1 MVLLST
7 RELDE
12 GISGKVIS
20 GIGGSFRRNP
30 HSFAIIGI
38 EYKMKNQ
45 QDKESR
51 LDRIE
56 RGLDLLLQGTSE
68 LKESQERYSQERRE
82 AQDRIDE
89 EILELKES
97 QKKTDEQQKKTDE
110 QLRKTIKKLDDIGRQ
125 LGDLGLVQGEVAE
138 DLFYRNVRYLF
149 KEDRDIIFGDVKRNL
164 KKKGVGEYD
173 IVAVNGNSVLVI
185 EIKNK
190 LQKRMVDRFI
200 NKGLPKFKEAF
211 PQYRDRRLLGGIG
224 ALVVKDDVGRYA
236 EKAGLYVLTQT
247 SEGGVAIANRKK
259 FRAKEFS

>member
-1 MVLLST
+1 
-7 RELDE
+7 
-12 GISGKVIS
+12 
-20 GIGGSFRRNP
+20 
-30 HSFAIIGI
+30 
-38 EYKMKNQ
+38 MKNQ

-56 RGLDLLLQGTSE
+56 KSLELLLQGTSE
-68 LKESQERYSQERRE
+68 LKESQ
-82 AQDRIDE
+82 
-89 EILELKES
+89 
-97 QKKTDEQQKKTDE
+97 KKTDEQQRKTDEQQRKTDE
-110 QLRKTIKKLDDIGRQ
+110 QLKKTIKKLDEIGRL

-149 KEDRDIIFGDVKRNL
+149 KEDRDMIFGDVKRNL

>member
-1 MVLLST
+1 
-7 RELDE
+7 
-12 GISGKVIS
+12 
-20 GIGGSFRRNP
+20 
-30 HSFAIIGI
+30 
-38 EYKMKNQ
+38 MKNQ

-56 RGLDLLLQGTSE
+56 KGLELLLQGTSE
-68 LKESQERYSQERRE
+68 LKESQERYNQERRE
-82 AQDRIDE
+82 SQDRIDK

-97 QKKTDEQQKKTDE
+97 QRKTDEQQRKTDE
-110 QLRKTIKKLDDIGRQ
+110 QLKKTIKKLDEIGRQ

-149 KEDRDIIFGDVKRNL
+149 KEDRDMIFGDVKRNL
-164 KKKGVGEYD
+164 KKKGIGEYD

-247 SEGGVAIANRKK
+247 SEGGVAIANKKK

>member
-1 MVLLST
+1 
-7 RELDE
+7 
-12 GISGKVIS
+12 
-20 GIGGSFRRNP
+20 
-30 HSFAIIGI
+30 
-38 EYKMKNQ
+38 MKNQ

-68 LKESQERYSQERRE
+68 LKEAQERFSQERREAQERFSQERREAQERYSQERRE

-97 QKKTDEQQKKTDE
+97 QKKTDE

-149 KEDRDIIFGDVKRNL
+149 KEERDMIFADVKRNL

-173 IVAVNGNSVLVI
+173 IVAVNGNAVLVI

-190 LQKRMVDRFI
+190 LQKRMIDAFI
-200 NKGLPKFKEAF
+200 NKRLPRFKAAF
-211 PQYRDRRLLGGIG
+211 PEFRGRKLFGAIG
-224 ALVVKDDVGRYA
+224 ALVVKDEIGRYA

-247 SEGGVAIANRKK
+247 SEGGAALANRKNFK
-259 FRAKEFS
+259 AKEFKFS